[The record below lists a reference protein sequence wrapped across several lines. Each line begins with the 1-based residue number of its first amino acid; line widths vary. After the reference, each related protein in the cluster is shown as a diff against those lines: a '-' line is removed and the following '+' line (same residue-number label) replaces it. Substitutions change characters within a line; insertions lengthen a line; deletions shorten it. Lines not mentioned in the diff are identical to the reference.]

1 MAPSGPLGFQAKI
14 MYAPR
19 SLFGNEGR
27 IVFVQHSISPEARS
41 CRGQPARG
49 SAGAARSAPPAP
61 PIVAS
66 ANGDPGFFM
75 LDGSKSRLRQGFAHR
90 AKRLSGAK
98 APPPRWGGNRL
109 AGQLARRPG
118 HITASQH
125 VEVQV
130 RHTLPSLLTP
140 LSQAPMG
147 TPDFLCSTGV
157 NPASAKVLRIA
168 QNACPAQKR
177 RRPGGAGIGSQ
188 AN

>member
-1 MAPSGPLGFQAKI
+1 MPLVPCLGTRGAMFFLQ
-14 MYAPR
+14 
-19 SLFGNEGR
+19 
-27 IVFVQHSISPEARS
+27 SINPEARS
-41 CRGQPARG
+41 CRGQPAHG
-49 SAGAARSAPPAP
+49 SAGAARSNPPAH

-66 ANGDPGFFM
+66 ANGNPGFFM
-75 LDGSKSRLRQGFAHR
+75 LGGSKSRLRQSFAHR

-125 VEVQV
+125 MEVQMG
-130 RHTLPSLLTP
+130 HALTGLLTP

-147 TPDFLCSTGV
+147 TPDFLCSAGV

>member
-1 MAPSGPLGFQAKI
+1 MASSGPLGFQAKI

-27 IVFVQHSISPEARS
+27 VACFKLPISPEAWS
-41 CRGQPARG
+41 IRGQPVHG
-49 SAGAARSAPPAP
+49 SAGAARSDPPAH

-66 ANGDPGFFM
+66 ANGNPGFFM
-75 LDGSKSRLRQGFAHR
+75 LGGSKSRLRQGFAHC

-109 AGQLARRPG
+109 AGQLARRRG
-118 HITASQH
+118 LFAASQH

-130 RHTLPSLLTP
+130 RHTLTRLLTP

-147 TPDFLCSTGV
+147 TPDFLCSAGV

-177 RRPGGAGIGSQ
+177 RRPGGAEIGSQ